1 MANVNNMEINKEAY
15 ALINELH
22 EQVTGEKSIAPVNTN
37 EFVSMA
43 NTILH
48 AGREQVLNALSIV
61 VSRLI
66 VSVRPYT
73 SKFRG
78 IEVDADRFGG
88 IRRKVKFIDRE
99 GIEDENYPLTDGV
112 AVNQQEVRKHQAL
125 ELQYVGMNTMSDGWT
140 IYDWQLDQCFLN
152 ESEFLRFIQGMITN
166 IESKHEQ
173 WKESFARTSLNNFIG
188 AKYVADTSNV
198 RHLLTEYNQASGQSL
213 TKEDLL
219 KGTNFKAFIEW
230 LNAEI
235 ETTADFMS
243 ERSIKYQMNITGK
256 EVAQHTPKDR
266 LKVFLLNKFKNQID
280 SIVMPN
286 EYHDSYL
293 TLSDFEGVSY
303 WQAIDNPDEVQVK
316 PVYIDSTGATVT
328 SENDVKIADL
338 IGVMFD
344 EEACAIAVQGETVL
358 PSPYNA
364 RGQYQNYW
372 YHLRLQMLNDLTE
385 KAVLLVLD

>member
-1 MANVNNMEINKEAY
+1 MANVNNMEINKQAY
-15 ALINELH
+15 ALINEVH
-22 EQVTGEKSIAPVNTN
+22 EQVTGAKSIAPINTY

-73 SKFRG
+73 SKFKG
-78 IEVDADRFGG
+78 IEVDANRFGG
-88 IRRKVKFIDRE
+88 IRRKVKFIDKDA
-99 GIEDENYPLTDGV
+99 IEDLNYPLTDGQ

-125 ELQYVGMNTMSDGWT
+125 ELQYVGMNTLSDGWT
-140 IYDWQLDQCFLN
+140 VYDWQLDQAFLN
-152 ESEFLRFIQGMITN
+152 EEEFLRFIQGMITN

-173 WKESFARTSLNNFIG
+173 WKENFSRTSLNNFIA
-188 AKYVADTSNV
+188 AKYVADSGNV
-198 RHLLTEYNQASGQSL
+198 RHLLTEYNAASGQSL
-213 TKEDLL
+213 AKEDLFT
-219 KGTNFKAFIEW
+219 GTNFKAFIEW

-266 LKVFLLNKFKNQID
+266 LKVYLLNKFKNQID

-293 TLSDFEGVSY
+293 TLSDYEGISY
-303 WQAIDNPDEVQVK
+303 WQSIDNPDEIK
-316 PVYIDSTGATVT
+316 IRPVYIDGTGATV
-328 SENDVKIADL
+328 NANADVVIADL
-338 IGVMFD
+338 IGVLFD
-344 EEACAIAVQGETVL
+344 EEACAIAIQGEKVI

-364 RGQYQNYW
+364 RGEYQNYW
-372 YHLRLQMLNDLTE
+372 YHLRMQMLNDLTE

>member
-1 MANVNNMEINKEAY
+1 MANVNNLEVNKEAY
-15 ALINELH
+15 ALINEVY
-22 EQVTGEKSIAPVNTN
+22 EQATGEKSVAPVNTS

-48 AGREQVLNALSIV
+48 CGREQVLNALSIV

-73 SKFRG
+73 SKFKG

-88 IRRKVKFIDRE
+88 IRRKVKFIDKE
-99 GIEDENYPLTDGV
+99 AIEDENYPLTDG
-112 AVNQQEVRKHQAL
+112 ASVNQQEVRKHQAV
-125 ELQYVGMNTMSDGWT
+125 ELQYVGMNTYSDGWT
-140 IYDWQLDQCFLN
+140 VYDWQLDNIFLN
-152 ESEFLRFIQGMITN
+152 ESELLKFVQGMITN
-166 IESKHEQ
+166 INSKHEQ
-173 WKESFARTSLNNFIG
+173 WKENFARTSLNNFIG
-188 AKYVADTSNV
+188 AKFVADTDNV
-198 RHLLTEYNQASGQSL
+198 RHVLTEYNTASNQNL
-213 TKEDLL
+213 TKEELL
-219 KGTNFKAFIEW
+219 QGNNFKAFIEW

-243 ERSIKYQMNITGK
+243 ERSIKFQMNIEGK
-256 EVAQHTPKDR
+256 EVAQHTPKER

-286 EYHDSYL
+286 EYHESYL

-303 WQAIDNPDEVQVK
+303 WQGIDNPSDVKVK
-316 PVYIDSTGATVT
+316 PVYIDSTGATVN
-328 SENDVKIADL
+328 SETDVEITDL

-344 EEACAIAVQGETVL
+344 EEACAIAIQNENVL

-364 RGQYQNYW
+364 RGEYQNYW
-372 YHLRLQMLNDLTE
+372 YHMRAQLLNDLTE